1 MARTPVGEEDPLL
14 YVGSVNGERRVDTV
28 TSSVLDRMRAVLR
41 TIDAEEVQ
49 ATVAIPHDKE
59 EYFEEKP
66 PVHTSLLFT
75 FGYSKYSGRCAGTFR
90 KYSHAS
96 HGETSSCCNKE

>member
-1 MARTPVGEEDPLL
+1 MARTPVSVNTAEGEEDPLL
-14 YVGSVNGERRVDTV
+14 SVGSVNGERRVDTV

-66 PVHTSLLFT
+66 PVRASRSCSHIVIQNIL
-75 FGYSKYSGRCAGTFR
+75 GYMP
-90 KYSHAS
+90 
-96 HGETSSCCNKE
+96 